1 MITDISE
8 IRNKRMLLPSEMT
21 HILSVECVSLRINLL
36 LTYQTDKKRNSK
48 QEHIQME
55 PENKEDQNMDRMK
68 SQNRKKD
75 HRKTSKCYQ

>member
-1 MITDISE
+1 
-8 IRNKRMLLPSEMT
+8 
-21 HILSVECVSLRINLL
+21 
-36 LTYQTDKKRNSK
+36 
-48 QEHIQME
+48 ME

>member
-21 HILSVECVSLRINLL
+21 HTWVCGVCFSLNKSTSYLSNR
-36 LTYQTDKKRNSK
+36 QKKKLETRAYTNGAREQRGPK
-48 QEHIQME
+48 HG
-55 PENKEDQNMDRMK
+55 QNEITE
-68 SQNRKKD
+68 QKKD